1 MGFPKVGGARIIQ
14 LICLVVEE
22 TNGLGQNLGNT
33 HIFIIPANQPMFPDL
48 VEGNIYGKPSYT
60 IYYVMFICL
69 FIFKIYL
76 YLFIYLI
83 YLHVIY
89 VYIYIHTFI

>member
-69 FIFKIYL
+69 FIFQNLFIFIYIYL
-76 YLFIYLI
+76 YIW
-83 YLHVIY
+83 
-89 VYIYIHTFI
+89 YIYM